1 MNLFC
6 VYTVYL
12 CDNSVK
18 KVLSKMGIWDR
29 IYKEGMVILRR
40 EEGGVGGGVGEWV
53 GVWRRV
59 SSNVL
64 HTGKG

>member
-29 IYKEGMVILRR
+29 IYKEGMAILRR
-40 EEGGVGGGVGEWV
+40 EGGVYGEGSV
-53 GVWRRV
+53 QMFC
-59 SSNVL
+59 
-64 HTGKG
+64 TMGKGKEFIQ